1 VLPSISAGRKCSAI
15 WTIGSR
21 GKKKVNVDELKFTD
35 GRITDNRH
43 IEDNLTLLTQMGIA
57 KIEQ

>member
-1 VLPSISAGRKCSAI
+1 MAA
-15 WTIGSR
+15 SR
-21 GKKKVNVDELKFTD
+21 ITG
-35 GRITDNRH
+35 TDNRH